1 MTGGCDMHH
10 AQLSRSPRLQRALRA
25 LREAGG
31 WITTRSLI
39 RRARICA
46 VNSVIA
52 ELRENGAEIACEQ
65 RVTKSGRRRW
75 SYRLVRAP
83 EGW

>member
-1 MTGGCDMHH
+1 MHH
-10 AQLSRSPRLQRALRA
+10 AKLENSPRLQRALA
-25 LREAGG
+25 VLLRQKD

-52 ELRENGAEIACEQ
+52 ELRENGCKIE
-65 RVTKSGRRRW
+65 TKRSIGREGAARW
-75 SYRLVRAP
+75 SYRLIEAP
-83 EGW
+83 EGWNG